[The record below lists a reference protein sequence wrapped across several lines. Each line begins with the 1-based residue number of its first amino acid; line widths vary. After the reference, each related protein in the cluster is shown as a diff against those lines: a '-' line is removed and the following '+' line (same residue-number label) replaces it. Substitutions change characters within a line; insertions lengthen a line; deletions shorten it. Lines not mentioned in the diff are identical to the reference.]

1 MLERRRFDIPEI
13 DKMVERQMRN
23 WELARSQRPNVPA
36 SQRSEVADFIA
47 ISREVGAGASEV
59 ASLLAARLN
68 WPKFDKAILRAMAGD
83 DATRHR
89 VYESMDERDLEWWE
103 EVYRSILEPDFV
115 RNDYFR
121 RLVKTTLS
129 LARQGSAVF
138 LGRGIDCMLP
148 RDLGFR
154 VRIVAPFNI
163 RIERFAKRHNMSIE
177 EARETVPEIDR
188 ERSEFVENHFH
199 ACVDD
204 ATRCDMTLN
213 TEHFSPAQAADAV
226 MLVRNVMKGRS
237 QCGGEPK
244 PTQTTSRPA
253 GVRDSEGPS
262 PCRSAG

>member
-1 MLERRRFDIPEI
+1 MLERRKFDIPDI

-23 WELARSQRPNVPA
+23 WELARSQRLKVPTN
-36 SQRSEVADFIA
+36 RRPEVADFIA
-47 ISREVGAGASEV
+47 ISREVGAGASEIALRI
-59 ASLLAARLN
+59 ASRLN
-68 WPKFDKAILRAMAGD
+68 WPKFDKEILRAMAGD
-83 DATRHR
+83 DATRHT

-154 VRIVAPFNI
+154 VRIVAPLDM
-163 RIERFAKRHNMSIE
+163 RVERFAKRHNMSIE

-188 ERSEFVENHFH
+188 AAFLMRVQHELPYAEIARALEVSLAAAKVKVHR
-199 ACVDD
+199 VRRKLL
-204 ATRCDMTLN
+204 ATRVDEEAT
-213 TEHFSPAQAADAV
+213 
-226 MLVRNVMKGRS
+226 
-237 QCGGEPK
+237 
-244 PTQTTSRPA
+244 RP
-253 GVRDSEGPS
+253 
-262 PCRSAG
+262 